1 MAEKGTKEQLVLNLK
16 QSDAGSRLDLALA
29 NHVADVSRTQIKQWI
44 DEGLVTVDGRV
55 RSPSYKVSGTET
67 VVIIASVKVADLGRL
82 IPAHVDLDVLHEDED
97 VLVINK
103 QAGLVV
109 HPGAGVTGTTLLEA
123 VLHRLGYRE
132 GDDAKITAGWGEEF
146 AKRPGIVHRLDK
158 DTSGVMVI
166 AKNRKA
172 HMSLADQFRHR
183 TNLREYLALVDG
195 ALDHSVIEIATMM
208 GRDPANRLRMKSH
221 KRLEL
226 SEYNAEEES
235 ADADEWEEGPTLRFA
250 KTRFATEAEYAN
262 RIALLRVKLYTGRT
276 HQVRVHASDLTV
288 PVIGDPLYGR
298 PCQLPET
305 FSEGVRER
313 FRKVDR
319 QMLHARVLGFEHPR
333 TGQKLAFEGNIPSD
347 FRALL
352 ELLRP
357 FRSDTIKD

>member
-1 MAEKGTKEQLVLNLK
+1 MAEKGSKDQLILKLNE
-16 QSDAGSRLDLALA
+16 SDAGSRLDLALA

-55 RSPSYKVSGTET
+55 RTPSHKVSGTET
-67 VVIIASVKVADLGRL
+67 VTIIATVKVADMGRL
-82 IPAHVDLDVLHEDED
+82 VPAHVDLDVLHEDED

-103 QAGLVV
+103 HAGLVV
-109 HPGAGVTGTTLLEA
+109 HPGAGVTGTTLLEG

-132 GDDAKITAGWGEEF
+132 GDDAKITAGWGEDL

-172 HMSLADQFRHR
+172 HQSLADQFRLR

-195 ALDHSVIEIATMM
+195 TLDQSVIEIATMM

-221 KRLEL
+221 KRIEL
-226 SEYNAEEES
+226 AEN
-235 ADADEWEEGPTLRFA
+235 ADEDQTVEADELDEGPALRFS
-250 KTRFATEAEYAN
+250 KTRFATEAEYSN

-276 HQVRVHASDLTV
+276 HQVRVHASDLSV
-288 PVIGDPLYGR
+288 PVVGDSMYGR

-305 FSEGVRER
+305 FSDAIRER
-313 FRKVDR
+313 FRKVNR
-319 QMLHARVLGFEHPR
+319 QMLHARVLGFAHPR
-333 TGQKLAFEGNIPSD
+333 TGEKLAFEGNIPSD
-347 FRALL
+347 FKDLL
-352 ELLRP
+352 EMLRP
-357 FRSDTIKD
+357 FRSDTAKE